1 MCFCQNAWNT
11 NLGIKNHKIKPCLY
25 IAHFQGFVI
34 LGRKKLQKSVK
45 KSAEKFGGKE
55 KSRTFATRLRK
66 NGKFIDKFEKR

>member
-1 MCFCQNAWNT
+1 MLFIFRSLW
-11 NLGIKNHKIKPCLY
+11 Y
-25 IAHFQGFVI
+25 WSE
-34 LGRKKLQKSVK
+34 KKLQKSVK